1 MNQLKNLL
9 SSGNSERNRQA
20 TKGGSYSLAVTAVVL
35 AILVVVN
42 IFVSALPT
50 HLTRYDISS
59 SQLYSITS
67 NTKAVV
73 NALEQDVSIYWIVQ
87 SGAEDPVIENL
98 LGKYQS
104 LSDHIAVAKKNPDV
118 YPAFAEQYTDEVV
131 QNNSLVVECG
141 DKHRYI
147 GIDDIYLGEINIYS
161 GTYNASDFDGEG
173 AITSAI
179 DYVTSEEYPQ
189 VYILEGHGEAELPA
203 SFAEQIEKENEQLKN
218 GPGFSVP
225 PELDKRCMASI
236 KKACRRRRSGQLGRK
251 AYGVLSKVAV
261 VVLVVLVLFTSA
273 YAAFP
278 NVRASTLNLLVQISD
293 VSAEMIFE
301 NANAESSENGDSNG
315 LISDGTIEL
324 NSVILPE
331 LITDK
336 YQVADMGSDRL
347 SSWASFSS
355 QDGGLISIDVRNGA
369 DSVLDINTENALQI
383 NEIKRDDFSGI
394 IVFFDGGYITA
405 GIADQANG
413 KFIILNFD
421 GISYDSA
428 ELIIDEL
435 INVNMEGQK

>member
-98 LGKYQS
+98 LDKYQS

-203 SFAEQIEKENEQLKN
+203 SFA
-218 GPGFSVP
+218 
-225 PELDKRCMASI
+225 
-236 KKACRRRRSGQLGRK
+236 
-251 AYGVLSKVAV
+251 
-261 VVLVVLVLFTSA
+261 
-273 YAAFP
+273 
-278 NVRASTLNLLVQISD
+278 
-293 VSAEMIFE
+293 
-301 NANAESSENGDSNG
+301 
-315 LISDGTIEL
+315 
-324 NSVILPE
+324 
-331 LITDK
+331 
-336 YQVADMGSDRL
+336 
-347 SSWASFSS
+347 
-355 QDGGLISIDVRNGA
+355 
-369 DSVLDINTENALQI
+369 
-383 NEIKRDDFSGI
+383 
-394 IVFFDGGYITA
+394 
-405 GIADQANG
+405 
-413 KFIILNFD
+413 
-421 GISYDSA
+421 
-428 ELIIDEL
+428 
-435 INVNMEGQK
+435 

>member
-1 MNQLKNLL
+1 MTRHEQLVENY
-9 SSGNSERNRQA
+9 E
-20 TKGGSYSLAVTAVVL
+20 
-35 AILVVVN
+35 
-42 IFVSALPT
+42 
-50 HLTRYDISS
+50 
-59 SQLYSITS
+59 
-67 NTKAVV
+67 
-73 NALEQDVSIYWIVQ
+73 NALFELLME
-87 SGAEDPVIENL
+87 GVIE
-98 LGKYQS
+98 
-104 LSDHIAVAKKNPDV
+104 
-118 YPAFAEQYTDEVV
+118 
-131 QNNSLVVECG
+131 
-141 DKHRYI
+141 R
-147 GIDDIYLGEINIYS
+147 
-161 GTYNASDFDGEG
+161 EG
-173 AITSAI
+173 
-179 DYVTSEEYPQ
+179 
-189 VYILEGHGEAELPA
+189 
-203 SFAEQIEKENEQLKN
+203 EQIEKENEQLKN

-347 SSWASFSS
+347 SSWAKFSS

-369 DSVLDINTENALQI
+369 DSGRDINTENAWQI
-383 NEIKRDDFSGI
+383 KEIKRDDFSGI
-394 IVFFDGGYITA
+394 MVFLEGGYITA

-428 ELIIDEL
+428 ELIINEL
-435 INVNMEGQK
+435 INVNMGGQK

>member
-1 MNQLKNLL
+1 MTRHEQLVENY
-9 SSGNSERNRQA
+9 E
-20 TKGGSYSLAVTAVVL
+20 
-35 AILVVVN
+35 
-42 IFVSALPT
+42 
-50 HLTRYDISS
+50 
-59 SQLYSITS
+59 
-67 NTKAVV
+67 
-73 NALEQDVSIYWIVQ
+73 NALFELLME
-87 SGAEDPVIENL
+87 GVIE
-98 LGKYQS
+98 
-104 LSDHIAVAKKNPDV
+104 
-118 YPAFAEQYTDEVV
+118 
-131 QNNSLVVECG
+131 
-141 DKHRYI
+141 R
-147 GIDDIYLGEINIYS
+147 
-161 GTYNASDFDGEG
+161 EG
-173 AITSAI
+173 
-179 DYVTSEEYPQ
+179 
-189 VYILEGHGEAELPA
+189 
-203 SFAEQIEKENEQLKN
+203 EQIEEENEQLKN
-218 GPGFSVP
+218 DPDFAIP

-236 KKACRRRRSGQLGRK
+236 KKACRKRRSGQFGRK

-278 NVRASTLNLLVQISD
+278 SVRASTLNLLVQISD

-435 INVNMEGQK
+435 INVNMGGQK